1 VDIGAERVT
10 GEKTSPTDAGRYP
23 AIQARRKQMNEYIVI
38 VETEGD
44 GEVTRDWHEISAY
57 SSSEAQAYAMD
68 DAEDNQR
75 IISVWQRVL

>member
-1 VDIGAERVT
+1 
-10 GEKTSPTDAGRYP
+10 
-23 AIQARRKQMNEYIVI
+23 MNEYIVI

>member
-1 VDIGAERVT
+1 
-10 GEKTSPTDAGRYP
+10 
-23 AIQARRKQMNEYIVI
+23 MNEYIVI

-44 GEVTRDWHEISAY
+44 GEVTRDWYEINAL